1 MNKGK
6 TILVLVGLL
15 LSMTVA
21 GELLLGV
28 LFPSYVGKAHLV
40 VPVLFAV
47 LYATPVAVM
56 KQPTDS
62 KLFVKQFMIFKSL
75 KLVAS
80 LAALLVMCFVFKG
93 QVMGVLVNFL
103 IYFFAM
109 LVVENVYVLDLKKKI
124 LKGA

>member
-1 MNKGK
+1 MNKIK
-6 TILVLVGLL
+6 TILILFALL
-15 LSMTVA
+15 LLMTVA
-21 GELLLGV
+21 GEVLLGV

-56 KQPTDS
+56 AQPADS
-62 KLFVKQFMIFKSL
+62 KQFIKQLMAFKSL
-75 KLVAS
+75 KLVVS
-80 LAALLVMCFVFKG
+80 LAALLAMCFIFKG
-93 QVMGVLVNFL
+93 QATGVLVNFL

-124 LKGA
+124 TKGA